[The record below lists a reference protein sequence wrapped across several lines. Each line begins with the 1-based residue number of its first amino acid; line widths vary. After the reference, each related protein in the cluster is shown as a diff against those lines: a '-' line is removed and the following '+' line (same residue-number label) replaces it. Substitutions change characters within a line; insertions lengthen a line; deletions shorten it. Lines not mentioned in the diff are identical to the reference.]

1 MVVEHVAGKNKGKIM
16 LYALSTCGWCRK
28 TKELLDSLGLEYSC
42 TYMDLIEGKEKED
55 ALKDLE
61 KWNPRYSYPTIIID
75 DKTSIV
81 GFKEDEIKK
90 AIGL

>member
-28 TKELLDSLGLEYSC
+28 TKELLDNLGLEYYY
-42 TYMDLIEGKEKED
+42 TYMDLIEGKEKEN
-55 ALKDLE
+55 ALKDLR
-61 KWNPRYSYPTIIID
+61 KWNPRYSYPTIIIN
-75 DKTSIV
+75 DKTCVV

-90 AIGL
+90 AIGI